1 MVEEIKPS
9 AIQVI
14 KPLTITE
21 DDEEKTKY
29 ELQVEAL
36 ESLLRDKE
44 VADLPV
50 SVISV
55 TGAFRTGKSFLL
67 NYLLRYLT
75 AIENEESEDQW
86 LGDFDQELE
95 GFKWRRGADPE
106 TSGIMA
112 WNKVFVIEP
121 IPGQKQAV
129 LLLDTQGA
137 FDLDSDV
144 KDITLIFAL
153 STMLSSIQIYNVRGN
168 LQTDNLQHLQLFTEF
183 GRQAIAQDVSDSQPF
198 QNLLF
203 LVRDWQL
210 DDSEGFEG
218 GDQLL
223 EKLMRITPKMNDEKR
238 ELREHVKSCF
248 KSIRAF
254 LMSHPGDAVRKGEF
268 KGETS
273 KLHPDFVSN
282 MKTLVPELLN
292 LPDVKV
298 DTAGNPLSCAELCD
312 YFKKYTAIF
321 QDEEMPET
329 VTIME
334 ATAEVNHHMAVQKA
348 KASFKQE
355 IEDIIPKQLGY
366 LQANAF
372 DEKSQEVMTKAL
384 SVFDGTKRMLS
395 KKYGP
400 KFRQDLE
407 TELLSDIEQKRKL
420 NDERRAAKLVQ
431 TPLIIIV
438 ALFVCWFAIF
448 ILEMLWLS
456 PVAAFVNALSTLLI
470 GGILVWLADQS
481 NLIPG
486 GFPVQ
491 QIIDMI
497 AELLRDNILKPMAGV
512 AMNGIRQA
520 NPDVARIIQQVA
532 APKGNKED

>member
-21 DDEEKTKY
+21 DDEEKQNK
-29 ELQVEAL
+29 
-36 ESLLRDKE
+36 S
-44 VADLPV
+44 VANLPV

-75 AIENEESEDQW
+75 ALENEQSEDEW

-153 STMLSSIQIYNVRGN
+153 STMLSSLQIYNVRGN

-183 GRQAIAQDVSDSQPF
+183 GRQAIAQEVSDSEPF

-210 DDSEGFEG
+210 DDSEGFDG
-218 GDQLL
+218 GSQLL
-223 EKLMRITPKMNDEKR
+223 EKLMKITPKMNDEKR

-292 LPDVKV
+292 LPDTKF
-298 DTAGNPLSCAELCD
+298 DTAGNPLTCAEVCD

-321 QDEEMPET
+321 QNEEMPET

-372 DEKSQEVMTKAL
+372 DEKSKEVMTNAL
-384 SVFDGTKRMLS
+384 EQ
-395 KKYGP
+395 KYGP
-400 KFRQDLE
+400 KFRSDLE
-407 TELLSDIEQKRKL
+407 AELISDIEQKRKL

-456 PVAAFVNALSTLLI
+456 PIAAFVNIVSTLLI

-491 QIIDMI
+491 QIIDLI

-532 APKGNKED
+532 APKDKED